1 MSTSHGRLLPV
12 TNRKAIDSSGRIA
25 SLYDA
30 YKDLIFESI
39 NLSMKGK
46 RCQEIK
52 SRKCMIINGNR
63 DQKEN
68 ILKTIGVENELRL
81 SLSLNLR
88 DKTGLA
94 EILDYS
100 NPINEYTRFFYY
112 FYLGREEQVGDNP
125 IRISYSDKPTKPPIG
140 TTHIITGIKTGIE
153 IIAVLQLTSDTQ
165 RIVEIDNALQQLR
178 TFLLNDDKIL
188 KLTQQEENLLTNS
201 IHTKIYSNTHD
212 LRDINRLDDVCRFL
226 KQAQNKTINDIV
238 YYILRPINWL
248 YPFYTGP
255 GVEFISLPEHLS
267 NNIEEYVLQL
277 RDDILKLKKCIK
289 EDLLKLLNGYLKD
302 RLSNLNQ
309 QWFAVNKKYT
319 NEIDRLSKLVTGVRS
334 GQTSISTVE
343 QTLESD
349 QKIQLQHMIHDL
361 KQNINDLQQKGYFI
375 SDLDRLKFQYLNVAD
390 YGIDSVDNE
399 RTIECKLM
407 PNYER
412 DWVLCSNDSLNET
425 NPSQLDH
432 LRHGM
437 IEELKYNPNIRLL
450 YADFSYC
457 SFELQYML
465 KLPSDKHYQPNNK
478 SKSTP
483 KIRSSMELSTN
494 TSPRTKVFTDTN
506 EPLVQPPKPQTST
519 TMPTEARAYQLK
531 PSKSENSYQASTN
544 LPTVHSLSNATQTS
558 LLSQNKPY
566 TSSPRPI
573 ETQRNGFK
581 AAKIE
586 SSYPESIQPH
596 RISQLSQ
603 TTHTSTSPG
612 SKSHTSIPV
621 SDKERTLNLSTKKKQ
636 NLNTSSSPDMDTINI
651 LLLGETGVG
660 KSTFINAFVNYL
672 TFERLDEAETS
683 QPVVLM
689 PVSFM
694 ITTGND
700 FEEHIVKF
708 GDSDDSSNEDFS
720 HAGQSVTQR
729 CKSYTFQMGATYQ
742 RKLRIIDTPGFGDT
756 RGIEQDDMNM
766 QHILEYINNLTH
778 LNAICILLKPNASRL
793 NIFFR
798 SCFTQLFSLLDPN
811 ALNNIIF
818 CFTNARST
826 FYTPGDTAPLLK
838 KMLTSLSIGNVPFSK
853 KNVFCFDSESF
864 RYLVARQNKIR
875 FDNNEKEEYEMSW
888 KTSVSESKRLV
899 DYIRKDVTA
908 YPIDNNLQSMK
919 HAQFTILGMVRPI
932 LETMRNILRN
942 LLLKKFYSSA
952 LSIELHP
959 KVLDHPITVC
969 LLCKGDVKKIGN
981 FLIAND
987 ISHQIKK
994 KCRTCSCPPNQHITL
1009 EYLLEYMFVRS
1020 APTHNERE
1028 ILAQL
1033 LRASAEFSY
1042 FLIHIARASEDDL
1055 FLSGLLQMIKQEA
1068 NLVNNQNM
1076 NDMNSELVAALNELQ
1091 VGYVNRMTEIKSN
1104 KELNNLSFIYK
1115 RINDISKYPIM
1126 REQLAAIKAGRMRI
1140 MMENEYKAPKR
1151 H

>member
-165 RIVEIDNALQQLR
+165 RIVEIDNALQRLR
-178 TFLLNDDKIL
+178 TFLLNDDRIL

-573 ETQRNGFK
+573 
-581 AAKIE
+581 
-586 SSYPESIQPH
+586 
-596 RISQLSQ
+596 
-603 TTHTSTSPG
+603 
-612 SKSHTSIPV
+612 
-621 SDKERTLNLSTKKKQ
+621 
-636 NLNTSSSPDMDTINI
+636 
-651 LLLGETGVG
+651 
-660 KSTFINAFVNYL
+660 
-672 TFERLDEAETS
+672 
-683 QPVVLM
+683 
-689 PVSFM
+689 
-694 ITTGND
+694 
-700 FEEHIVKF
+700 
-708 GDSDDSSNEDFS
+708 
-720 HAGQSVTQR
+720 
-729 CKSYTFQMGATYQ
+729 
-742 RKLRIIDTPGFGDT
+742 
-756 RGIEQDDMNM
+756 
-766 QHILEYINNLTH
+766 
-778 LNAICILLKPNASRL
+778 
-793 NIFFR
+793 
-798 SCFTQLFSLLDPN
+798 
-811 ALNNIIF
+811 
-818 CFTNARST
+818 
-826 FYTPGDTAPLLK
+826 
-838 KMLTSLSIGNVPFSK
+838 
-853 KNVFCFDSESF
+853 
-864 RYLVARQNKIR
+864 
-875 FDNNEKEEYEMSW
+875 
-888 KTSVSESKRLV
+888 
-899 DYIRKDVTA
+899 
-908 YPIDNNLQSMK
+908 
-919 HAQFTILGMVRPI
+919 
-932 LETMRNILRN
+932 
-942 LLLKKFYSSA
+942 
-952 LSIELHP
+952 
-959 KVLDHPITVC
+959 
-969 LLCKGDVKKIGN
+969 
-981 FLIAND
+981 
-987 ISHQIKK
+987 
-994 KCRTCSCPPNQHITL
+994 
-1009 EYLLEYMFVRS
+1009 
-1020 APTHNERE
+1020 
-1028 ILAQL
+1028 
-1033 LRASAEFSY
+1033 
-1042 FLIHIARASEDDL
+1042 
-1055 FLSGLLQMIKQEA
+1055 
-1068 NLVNNQNM
+1068 
-1076 NDMNSELVAALNELQ
+1076 
-1091 VGYVNRMTEIKSN
+1091 
-1104 KELNNLSFIYK
+1104 
-1115 RINDISKYPIM
+1115 
-1126 REQLAAIKAGRMRI
+1126 
-1140 MMENEYKAPKR
+1140 
-1151 H
+1151 